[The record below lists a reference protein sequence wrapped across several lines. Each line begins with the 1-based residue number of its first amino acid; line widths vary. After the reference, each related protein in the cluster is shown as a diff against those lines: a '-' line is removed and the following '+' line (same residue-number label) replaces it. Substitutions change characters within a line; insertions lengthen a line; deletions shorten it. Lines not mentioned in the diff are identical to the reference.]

1 MAAIYQPGETIRIG
15 RRPGGVRLA
24 GGGATF
30 VGAYDAI
37 PSIAAA
43 YGMRRLRSAYIGSLL
58 RLRRGSDNVESDF
71 GALSNGDL
79 DAAAIAT
86 WLGAASGYVTTWYDQ
101 SGNGYNAVQTTAA
114 NQPLYVASGQ
124 NDKPVVQM
132 DGTSDFMVLP
142 TTGYDIG
149 NLASIVTAQ
158 LVTTDNDF
166 ILVLS
171 TNAGGD
177 FRWYAPRAY
186 AGNLFFGYSTDQFK
200 IAAGVADTDPHI
212 FALSAKAAGAAARI
226 DGVQVGTTV
235 QATGLS
241 PNVGKIGSL
250 NSASDWAGAV
260 LMELILL
267 SGTFTPTDVA
277 SVEVAANSY
286 WGVYA

>member
-114 NQPLYVASGQ
+114 NQPLYVADRKS
-124 NDKPVVQM
+124 VV
-132 DGTSDFMVLP
+132 
-142 TTGYDIG
+142 
-149 NLASIVTAQ
+149 
-158 LVTTDNDF
+158 
-166 ILVLS
+166 
-171 TNAGGD
+171 
-177 FRWYAPRAY
+177 
-186 AGNLFFGYSTDQFK
+186 
-200 IAAGVADTDPHI
+200 
-212 FALSAKAAGAAARI
+212 
-226 DGVQVGTTV
+226 
-235 QATGLS
+235 
-241 PNVGKIGSL
+241 
-250 NSASDWAGAV
+250 
-260 LMELILL
+260 
-267 SGTFTPTDVA
+267 
-277 SVEVAANSY
+277 
-286 WGVYA
+286 